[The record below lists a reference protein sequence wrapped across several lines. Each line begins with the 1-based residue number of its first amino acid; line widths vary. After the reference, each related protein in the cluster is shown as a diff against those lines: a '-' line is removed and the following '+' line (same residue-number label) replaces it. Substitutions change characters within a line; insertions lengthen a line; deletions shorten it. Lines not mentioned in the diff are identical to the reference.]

1 MNKIFI
7 ITISLLLLSSC
18 FKGND
23 SDEDKIVES
32 IAVWEKI
39 TVELWW
45 ISSWSGE
52 TTVSNTGPSP
62 LDFKN

>member
-18 FKGND
+18 FKSND
-23 SDEDKIVES
+23 SDENKIVES
-32 IAVWEKI
+32 IAVWEKVTI
-39 TVELWW
+39 ELWW
-45 ISSWSGE
+45 VSSWSGE
-52 TTVSNTGPSP
+52 ITISNSWLSP